1 MTAENP
7 RVHTSEVQNPFIQD
21 ELICIITVDLI
32 TCSYF
37 GGNTSPN
44 IKATRSL
51 APTSGRLPYVMTE
64 GIWAIHHLEKYAV
77 KWT

>member
-7 RVHTSEVQNPFIQD
+7 QVHTSEVQNPFIQD